1 MAAFQADGFSVGR
14 SWLSVGQQLRSRAAR
29 RERVVAYLESQ
40 DLRSVKAMEALT
52 ATEWKE
58 FRMGTHLNLGQLSWL
73 RKAMHESHAP
83 GDAQEKSH
91 LADGLLLGRCCKRDA
106 RPHTVD

>member
-1 MAAFQADGFSVGR
+1 
-14 SWLSVGQQLRSRAAR
+14 
-29 RERVVAYLESQ
+29 
-40 DLRSVKAMEALT
+40 MEALT

-106 RPHTVD
+106 RPHTVDAISRVRRVLVFWKQEDAL